1 VVASKTGTV
10 QSYLIDT
17 MEPPKE
23 IGFGSFI
30 TGQWDMLI
38 AMCVIIAVFVFNEYQ
53 HYGNV

>member
-1 VVASKTGTV
+1 
-10 QSYLIDT
+10 